1 MKNKILKTLL
11 IILFWVLI
19 WQFIAFIV
27 GEELFVPSPL
37 SVVTALYNLLLIGES
52 WLIIFKSIVRVMLGM
67 IIATIIGIIMA
78 CLTAKFKLLDRL
90 FSPLISIIKATPVA
104 SFVILALI
112 WLGNEMLPILIC
124 SLMALPLLWIAV
136 SDGIRAISKEDISVA
151 KIFNFK
157 TAKTIKII
165 YIPTIA
171 PYFISA
177 SKTAIGLAW
186 KAGVAAEVIAHTP
199 LSIGKSLSNARIYYE
214 IPEVFAWT
222 VLVIALSILIE
233 LIYSRTIAFIGKK
246 FFYVRAYD

>member
-1 MKNKILKTLL
+1 MKNKFLRGSL
-11 IILFWVLI
+11 IILFWLLI
-19 WQFIAFIV
+19 WQLVALIV

-37 SVVTALYNLLLIGES
+37 SVVTALYNLLLLAES
-52 WLIIFKSIVRVMLGM
+52 WIIIFKSIIRVALGM
-67 IIATIIGIIMA
+67 LIATVLGIILA
-78 CLTAKFKLLDRL
+78 CLTSKSKLLDKL
-90 FSPLISIIKATPVA
+90 FSPMISIIKATPVA

-112 WLGNEMLPILIC
+112 WLGSEMLPILIC
-124 SLMALPLLWIAV
+124 SLMALPLIWISV
-136 SDGIRAISKEDISVA
+136 SDGIHAISKEDINVA
-151 KIFNFK
+151 KIFKFK

-177 SKTAIGLAW
+177 SKTAVGLAW

-214 IPEVFAWT
+214 IPDVFAWT
-222 VLVIALSILIE
+222 VIVIILSMLIE
-233 LIYSRTIAFIGKK
+233 HIYSHLITLVGKK